1 MASVRQMASQVK
13 KHGAR
18 NASWL
23 CSWRDLDGR
32 QRSKAFG
39 ATARGKRSAENY
51 AKQIEAELTLRI
63 DVPSS
68 VTWKTFRKEFE
79 ASRYDLTTETQR
91 NTAVALGHL
100 ERISRPKRLH
110 EITAKTLE
118 DYAAQRSREGIR
130 ASTIGHELKL
140 FKAALNTAKR
150 WRYLKIKRKI

>member
-23 CSWRDLDGR
+23 CFWRDLDGR

-68 VTWKTFRKEFE
+68 VTW
-79 ASRYDLTTETQR
+79 
-91 NTAVALGHL
+91 
-100 ERISRPKRLH
+100 
-110 EITAKTLE
+110 
-118 DYAAQRSREGIR
+118 
-130 ASTIGHELKL
+130 
-140 FKAALNTAKR
+140 
-150 WRYLKIKRKI
+150 